1 MLRHQSCGEDVSPL
15 YDVLVITS
23 EELIA
28 IPLFAELDADL
39 LDFVAR
45 AVEDIRLL
53 PGEFAG
59 REGDE
64 RALFII
70 AEGVVELTKEVN
82 GVERVV
88 GKRYPGQ
95 VFGEVP
101 IMLSTKLPA
110 SCGAVQASR
119 VLKLDPTSV
128 FALAARAPQVAA
140 TLGTLAQ
147 GRMKDLK
154 EIAAERPT
162 PDLTVT
168 GAMMDPRVHV
178 IGTFLS
184 RNNVLFETVNVA
196 MPQLPTVDTA
206 DGISLVAPSIREVAR
221 AAKLP
226 VAPDHSDYDLVVVG
240 AGPTGLTAAVNGAA
254 EGLRTLVVER
264 FAPGGQA
271 GTSTRIENYTGFP
284 FGVSGDELASKALRQ
299 ARRLGGEIV
308 VTRAVE
314 AVDAS
319 SRILTLDGGEAITAR
334 VVLVATGV
342 EWRRIPIDSI
352 DRFVGSGVYYGA
364 ARSDA
369 RLTYGKDVQIIGA
382 GNSAGQAA
390 VFFSRHARSVTMIV
404 RGESLGASMSQYL
417 IDQIAENEQITVE
430 TRCEVVAVH
439 GGDDLESIEVADRRA
454 GTVTTRPAEV
464 LFMMIGADAEAG
476 WLPAEVA
483 LDADGYVLTGSRAK
497 ASGLWTADREPF
509 ALETTAP
516 GIFAAGDVRSGS
528 VKRVA
533 AGVGEGGMAVAF
545 AHQYLALAD

>member
-1 MLRHQSCGEDVSPL
+1 
-15 YDVLVITS
+15 VITS
-23 EELIA
+23 TELTA
-28 IPLFAELDADL
+28 IPLFADLDPDQ

-45 AVEDIRLL
+45 SVEDIRLL

-64 RALFII
+64 RALFIVV
-70 AEGVVELTKEVN
+70 EGLLELTKMVN
-82 GVERVV
+82 GEERMV

-101 IMLSTKLPA
+101 VMLSTNLPA
-110 SCGAVQASR
+110 SCGAAKPSR
-119 VLKLDPTSV
+119 VLKLDPTAV
-128 FALAARAPQVAA
+128 FTLAARAPQVAE

-147 GRMKDLK
+147 GRMRDLR
-154 EIAAERPT
+154 EIAAERPV
-162 PDLTVT
+162 PNLTVS
-168 GAMMDPRVHV
+168 GPGMDPRVH
-178 IGTFLS
+178 IARTFLS
-184 RNNVLFETVNVA
+184 RNNVAYN
-196 MPQLPTVDTA
+196 TVDTVAPGHAVADQAVPVVDLA
-206 DGISLVAPSIREVAR
+206 DGTRLARPSMREIAR
-221 AAKLP
+221 AAHLP
-226 VAPDHSDYDLVVVG
+226 VAPLLVDYDLVVVG
-240 AGPTGLTAAVNGAA
+240 GGPTGLTAAVNGAA
-254 EGLRTLVVER
+254 EGLRTLVIER

-314 AVDAS
+314 SLDPVT
-319 SRILTLDGGEAITAR
+319 RTLTLDGGDTLSSR
-334 VVLVATGV
+334 VVLLATGV
-342 EWRRIPIDSI
+342 EWRRAPVASI

-369 RLTYGKDVQIIGA
+369 RLTYNKDVQIIGA

-430 TRCEVVAVH
+430 TRAEVVAVH
-439 GGDDLESIEVADRRA
+439 GTDDLAAIDVADRRT
-454 GTVTTRPAEV
+454 GTITQRPAEV
-464 LFMMIGADAEAG
+464 LFMMIGADADTA
-476 WLPAEVA
+476 WLPADIA
-483 LDADGYVLTGSRAK
+483 RDANGYVLTGAYAR
-497 ASGLWTADREPF
+497 ASGRWSEDREPF
-509 ALETTAP
+509 PLETTVP
-516 GIFAAGDVRSGS
+516 GVFAAGDVRSGS

-545 AHQYLALAD
+545 AHQFLTLTH

>member
-1 MLRHQSCGEDVSPL
+1 VA
-15 YDVLVITS
+15 VITS
-23 EELIA
+23 TELTA
-28 IPLFAELDADL
+28 IPLFADLDAAQ

-45 AVEDIRLL
+45 SVEDIRLL

-64 RALFII
+64 RALFI
-70 AEGVVELTKEVN
+70 VVDGQLELTKVVN

-88 GKRYPGQ
+88 GTRYAGQ

-101 IMLSTKLPA
+101 VMLSTNLPA
-110 SCGAVQASR
+110 SCGAAQASR
-119 VLKLDPTSV
+119 VLKLEPAAV
-128 FALAARAPQVAA
+128 FALAALAPQVAI

-147 GRMKDLK
+147 GRMKDLQ
-154 EIAAERPT
+154 EIAAERPV
-162 PDLTVT
+162 PDVTVT
-168 GAMMDPRVHV
+168 GPPMDPQVHV
-178 IGTFLS
+178 ARTFLS
-184 RNNVLFETVNVA
+184 RNNVLYETVDSDTGGI
-196 MPQLPTVDTA
+196 PCIDLP
-206 DGISLVAPSIREVAR
+206 DGTHLANPSMRDLAR
-221 AAKLP
+221 AAGLP
-226 VAPDHSDYDLVVVG
+226 VDPLHTNYDLVVVG
-240 AGPTGLTAAVNGAA
+240 GGPTGLTAAVNGAA

-308 VTRAVE
+308 VTRS
-314 AVDAS
+314 VDTVDPAS
-319 SRILTLDGGEAITAR
+319 RTLTLDGGDTLTAR
-334 VVLVATGV
+334 VVIIATGV
-342 EWRRIPIDSI
+342 EWRRIPLTSI
-352 DRFVGSGVYYGA
+352 DRFVGRGVYYGA

-369 RLTYGKDVQIIGA
+369 RLTYNRDVQIIGA

-430 TRCEVVAVH
+430 TRSEVVAVH
-439 GGDDLESIEVADRRA
+439 GTDDLESLDVADRRTGA
-454 GTVTTRPAEV
+454 VSRRGAEV
-464 LFMMIGADAEAG
+464 LFMMIGADADTAWFPPEIAR
-476 WLPAEVA
+476 
-483 LDADGYVLTGSRAK
+483 DRDGYVLTGSRARV
-497 ASGLWTADREPF
+497 SGLWTADREPL
-509 ALETTAP
+509 ALETTVP

-545 AHQYLALAD
+545 AHQFLALTD